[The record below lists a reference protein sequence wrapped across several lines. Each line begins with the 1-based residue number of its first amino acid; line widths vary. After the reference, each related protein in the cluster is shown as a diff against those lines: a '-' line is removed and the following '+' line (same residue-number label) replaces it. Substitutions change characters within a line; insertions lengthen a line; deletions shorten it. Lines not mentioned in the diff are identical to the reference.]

1 MGKMKDRNFLKK
13 AFLGLSLCLLIFFL
27 GLPGEVPAV
36 EKTFISIGTAGT
48 GGLWYPTGAALSQIL
63 NKYLGDK
70 VKATAVTSRGGTEN
84 LLAIN
89 KKERLMGFD
98 LALDVYNGYTGTG
111 MYKDKGPYKK
121 AALGFMPAQALCFNV
136 WTTKEK
142 GIKTIADIKGKR
154 LAVPAPGASA
164 RVYSDFLYRA
174 DGLDIDKDV
183 KLSHGNM
190 SEMCDMLTMGQI
202 DVASWQTGLRASA
215 LLSFAETRNIAFVSF
230 PDGAI
235 RKTAK
240 QFPGLIPYEIPANTY
255 KGQNSPAKTI
265 GVPIALIIYP
275 DLDTELVYQ
284 MAKAVWE
291 HIEELY
297 ASVESMREVKWDGS
311 LYEQMPVP
319 YHPGVMKY
327 LREKNLP
334 GIKEFEIKI
343 KKAEDLRK
351 KNLAR

>member
-1 MGKMKDRNFLKK
+1 MANRKFVKK
-13 AFLGLSLCLLIFFL
+13 VFLGMSLCLLIPFL
-27 GLPGEVPAV
+27 GGPGESQAA

-48 GGLWYPTGAALSQIL
+48 GGLWYPTGAALSQIW
-63 NKYLGDK
+63 NKYLPDK

-84 LLAIN
+84 LLTID

-142 GIKTIADIKGKR
+142 GIRTIADIKGKK

-174 DGLDIDKDV
+174 DGLDVDKDV

-215 LLSFAETRNIAFVSF
+215 LLSFAETRNIAFISF
-230 PDGAI
+230 SDGAI
-235 RKTAK
+235 RKTAE
-240 QFPGLIPYEIPANTY
+240 QFPGLIPFQIPANTY

-265 GVPIALIIYP
+265 GVPIVLIVHP
-275 DLDTELVYQ
+275 DLDTDLVYQ
-284 MAKAVWE
+284 MSKAVWE

-297 ASVESMREVKWDGS
+297 AGVDSMREVKWDRS
-311 LYEQMPVP
+311 LLEQMPVP

-327 LREKNLP
+327 FREKNLP
-334 GIKEFEIKI
+334 GIQEFEGKV
-343 KKAEDLRK
+343 KKAADLRK
-351 KNLAR
+351 KNLAK